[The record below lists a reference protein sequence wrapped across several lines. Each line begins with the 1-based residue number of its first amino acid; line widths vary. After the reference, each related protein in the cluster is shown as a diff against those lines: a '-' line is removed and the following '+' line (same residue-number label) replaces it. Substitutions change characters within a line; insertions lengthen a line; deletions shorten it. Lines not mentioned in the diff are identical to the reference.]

1 MNGDME
7 CDRTGSSGPVILAV
21 QVQPQRLGWLLREL
35 EAAGL
40 PYEVQRAGTA
50 YHVYTSEAARPV
62 AEKVV
67 NYTPQQQWA
76 RRGGLDLLSRQPQ
89 NRSRG
94 MDAAGFVLAL
104 LVVAVIVTQ
113 AGAFLPLVAGLGLAG
128 DMGRGVLV
136 LVSGLAVTLG
146 ISELVIGP
154 DPRRWLFV
162 LGMMGL
168 FGTAAVWFIAKG
180 MGVL

>member
-1 MNGDME
+1 MNGME
-7 CDRTGSSGPVILAV
+7 EGPVILAV
-21 QVQPQRLGWLLREL
+21 TVQPQRLGWLLREL
-35 EAAGL
+35 NAAGL
-40 PYEVQRAGTA
+40 PYEVQRAGGA
-50 YHVYTSEAARPV
+50 YQVYTAEAARPV

-67 NYTPQQQWA
+67 NYTPQPRTP
-76 RRGGLDLLSRQPQ
+76 RRGGLDLLCRQPQ
-89 NRSRG
+89 NRRRSS
-94 MDAAGFVLAL
+94 DAMGFVLAL
-104 LVVAVIVTQ
+104 LVVGIVITQ

-154 DPRRWLFV
+154 DPRRWLFI

-180 MGVL
+180 MGIL